1 MLPLL
6 MISRSRQGSG
16 FYHFIKNNS
25 STPLYNFFSYKIIA
39 QGFLMVDIYRAEDGY
54 LRRLQYESK

>member
-16 FYHFIKNNS
+16 FYHIIKNNS
-25 STPLYNFFSYKIIA
+25 STPLYNFLYKKIV
-39 QGFLMVDIYRAEDGY
+39 QGFLMIDIYRAEDGC
-54 LRRLQYESK
+54 LRRL

>member
-16 FYHFIKNNS
+16 FYHIIKNNS
-25 STPLYNFFSYKIIA
+25 STPLYNFFLYKKIV
-39 QGFLMVDIYRAEDGY
+39 QGFLMIDIYRAE
-54 LRRLQYESK
+54 ENIPFVK

>member
-16 FYHFIKNNS
+16 FYHIIKNNS
-25 STPLYNFFSYKIIA
+25 STPLYNFFYIKKIV
-39 QGFLMVDIYRAEDGY
+39 QGFLMIDIYRAEDGCK
-54 LRRLQYESK
+54 LSA

>member
-16 FYHFIKNNS
+16 FYHIIKNNS
-25 STPLYNFFSYKIIA
+25 STPLYNFFYIKKS
-39 QGFLMVDIYRAEDGY
+39 YRAFWWLIFIEQKTDI
-54 LRRLQYESK
+54 

>member
-16 FYHFIKNNS
+16 FYHIIKNNS
-25 STPLYNFFSYKIIA
+25 STPLYNFFLEKNRTGLS
-39 QGFLMVDIYRAEDGY
+39 DD
-54 LRRLQYESK
+54 

>member
-16 FYHFIKNNS
+16 FYHIMKNNS
-25 STPLYNFFSYKIIA
+25 STPLYNFFLYKIIV
-39 QGFLMVDIYRAEDGY
+39 QGFLMIDIYRAE
-54 LRRLQYESK
+54 ENIPFVK

>member
-16 FYHFIKNNS
+16 FYHIIKNNS
-25 STPLYNFFSYKIIA
+25 STPLYNFFNYKKIV
-39 QGFLMVDIYRAEDGY
+39 QGFLMIDIYRAEDGCK
-54 LRRLQYESK
+54 LSA